1 MAVLE
6 GVEPV
11 RPATRG
17 AARDRSRVAWIA
29 GFVVYSVLIAL
40 IIPKHEPWFDEIQA
54 WLIARD
60 SNPVN
65 LFGRLAYEGQPG
77 LWHLILM
84 LPART
89 LPVAALN
96 WISAALGAAGVY
108 VFLRKAPFPTPLKLL
123 VPFTFFFFYQYAV
136 VARNYVL
143 VPLVLFSLAA
153 LYPRRHER
161 PVLFAVVLFI
171 LANTSAH
178 GFLISS
184 AILAIYL
191 VEHLNRYRKSKEWP
205 GRATVASIVVLGL
218 SMLAVA
224 VALIPPSD
232 RSSVRDGVHIG
243 PRTFLRV
250 AGPLMNTSMATNW
263 VVLVLALGASLWFF
277 RRTRVL
283 HIYATIMAFLLCFMV
298 FVYHAPWHEGMLF
311 LVWLFVFWQALQR
324 SIPGSITEDRP
335 RLAALTMLTVVL
347 LVQVSWTVLTVID
360 DARGT
365 YSGSRGLATYIK
377 ENNLDD
383 REIYAVNWAALAVNG
398 YFDDNVFANYPPK
411 GLPERDIAYWVW
423 TKRYKMA
430 DTPKKIEA
438 AAPDFVVYTIK
449 GNGAQTAL
457 TKGLK
462 SYEERAVFWG
472 ETFWKGGALEPDVY
486 MLLERKSERA
496 IAAQAKREATKN
508 SRGRA
513 SAGAS

>member
-6 GVEPV
+6 GVEPA
-11 RPATRG
+11 RPTTRG
-17 AARDRSRVAWIA
+17 AARDWSKAAWIA
-29 GFVVYSVLIAL
+29 GLLTYSVLIAV
-40 IIPKHEPWFDEIQA
+40 IVPRHEPWFDEIQA

-60 SNPVN
+60 SNPGN

-89 LPVAALN
+89 LSLAALN
-96 WISAALGAAGVY
+96 WISAAFGAAGVY
-108 VFLRKAPFPTPLKLL
+108 VFLRRAPFPLAIRLL
-123 VPFTFFFFYQYAV
+123 IPFTFFFFYQYAV

-161 PVLFAVVLFI
+161 PVLFAVVLFV

-178 GFLISS
+178 GFLI
-184 AILAIYL
+184 AAAVLAIYL
-191 VEHLNRYRKSKEWP
+191 VEHLNRYRRSGERP
-205 GRATVASIVVLGL
+205 GRSTLISVVVLGL

-243 PRTFLRV
+243 PRTFIRV
-250 AGPLMNTSMATNW
+250 ASPLMNTSMATNW
-263 VVLVLALGASLWFF
+263 VILVLALGTSLWFF

-283 HIYATIMAFLLCFMV
+283 HIYLVIMAFLISFMV

-311 LVWLFVFWQALQR
+311 LVWLFAFWQALQR
-324 SIPGSITEDRP
+324 STQGSLTEDKP
-335 RLAALTMLTVVL
+335 RLAALAMLTLVVL
-347 LVQVSWTVLTVID
+347 IQVSWTVLTVLD
-360 DARGT
+360 DFRGT
-365 YSGSRGLATYIK
+365 YSGSKDLAAYIK
-377 ENNLDD
+377 ENNLDKE
-383 REIYAVNWAALAVNG
+383 EIYAVNWAALAVNG
-398 YFDDNVFANYPPK
+398 YFDENVFANYPPK

-423 TKRYKMA
+423 TKRYQMA

-438 AAPDFVVYTIK
+438 AKPDFVVYTIK
-449 GNGAQTAL
+449 GNGAQTKL
-457 TKGLK
+457 TKGLR

-496 IAAQAKREATKN
+496 IAAAANRRAADRRKTTTN
-508 SRGRA
+508 SRR
-513 SAGAS
+513 